1 MKTQKAPVWPNLLF
15 PSPVILV
22 TCIDEEKGGAN
33 IITLAWA
40 SNFSLNPPT
49 IGIGVNTGRYSYKL
63 IEKSGEFVV
72 NIPST
77 KLLHE
82 SDFCG
87 VTSGKRVDKFTLTEF
102 TTVPAIKIKTPL
114 IKECPVNIE
123 CKVSQIIDS
132 GSHGIIIGEIL
143 LMHVDEE
150 IQTSQGNIDYYKAD
164 PILYLNG
171 DYWSIGEEIG
181 KHGLSKGKPK
191 SKE

>member
-1 MKTQKAPVWPNLLF
+1 MKTQKEPVWPNFLF
-15 PSPVILV
+15 PSPVVLV
-22 TCIDEEKGGAN
+22 TCLDEEKGGAN

-49 IGIGVNTGRYSYKL
+49 IGIGVGTERYSYKL
-63 IEKSGEFVV
+63 IEKTGEFVV
-72 NIPST
+72 NIPS
-77 KLLHE
+77 KKHLHE

-87 VTSGKRVDKFTLTEF
+87 VTSGKKIDKFSATKF
-102 TTVPAIKIKTPL
+102 TMVPATKLKLKTPL

-123 CKVSQIIDS
+123 CKVSQIVDS
-132 GSHGIIIGEIL
+132 GSHGIFIGEIL

-150 IQTSQGNIDYYKAD
+150 IQTSDGNIDYSKAD

-181 KHGLSKGKPK
+181 THGISKGKPR
-191 SKE
+191 

>member
-1 MKTQKAPVWPNLLF
+1 MKIQKQPGWPNFLF
-15 PSPVILV
+15 PSPVVLV
-22 TCIDEEKGGAN
+22 TCLDEEKGGAN

-63 IEKSGEFVV
+63 IEKTGEFVV
-72 NIPST
+72 NIPS
-77 KLLHE
+77 KEHLHE

-87 VTSGKRVDKFTLTEF
+87 VTSGKKINKFSATKFTIE
-102 TTVPAIKIKTPL
+102 PAKKVKTPL

-123 CKVSQIIDS
+123 CKVSKIIDN
-132 GSHGIIIGEIL
+132 GSHGIFIGEIL
-143 LMHVDEE
+143 LMHIDEE
-150 IQTSQGNIDYYKAD
+150 IQTLQGTIDYSKAD

-181 KHGLSKGKPK
+181 KHGLSKGKLR
-191 SKE
+191 E